1 MQHNRENPELSNFDD
16 KSFHKIFEVL
26 FVVASEERSAYLKS
40 LSSSSKVR
48 SSAITR
54 FTNCSHTLRLAVER
68 GARNI
73 RLRTLKALLD
83 HLTETLLDSHGKCCE
98 PIALD
103 YSRCLSAVLAY
114 EPHVEHLKE
123 AQWKKVALFCHD
135 RIAAAVAS
143 DVDED
148 SPSSSNRLSG
158 RSSRTFANA
167 SHASSTSERLP
178 KQAVDEFVT
187 SLRHLTSS
195 PVAPVSGKGK
205 AFLATMLHYLHAS
218 QSVSQ
223 AQVNA
228 LSTVNNVLLQI
239 RGERTQVT
247 IAVTQSCIQ
256 IARSLW
262 GSKLVAIK
270 NEVLIMLVLLQP
282 YVLHI
287 AQTTDSASFR
297 ADLDSMVETLRSEY
311 ARRDPKDQLR
321 LDDIRL
327 SHIVESSCTGLRCQI
342 FSLRDGIASS
352 ASTSNGEQSWTLLRL
367 LVRFSTFNGQGDT
380 GRDHSPEPL
389 QDGARKRVKITHW
402 SDELLRMLYDLH
414 MPTKISSLQLIC
426 FAAQSA
432 PIDEPV
438 LERVVERL
446 TALCTDEN
454 SLVVS
459 WALLTVAR

>member
-1 MQHNRENPELSNFDD
+1 M
-16 KSFHKIFEVL
+16 
-26 FVVASEERSAYLKS
+26 
-40 LSSSSKVR
+40 SSTSKVTK
-48 SSAITR
+48 SGAITR
-54 FTNCSHTLRLAVER
+54 FTNCSQTLRLAVER
-68 GARNI
+68 GSRNI

-83 HLTETLLDSHGKCCE
+83 HLTETLLDSQGSCCE

-123 AQWKKVALFCHD
+123 AQWKKVALFCLD
-135 RIAAAVAS
+135 RIAAAVPS

-148 SPSSSNRLSG
+148 SQSSSNRLSG
-158 RSSRTFANA
+158 RSSRTLVNA
-167 SHASSTSERLP
+167 SHASSTSEHLP
-178 KQAVDEFVT
+178 KQAIDEFVT

-205 AFLATMLHYLHAS
+205 AILATMLQYLHVS
-218 QSVSQ
+218 QSVNQ

-247 IAVTQSCIQ
+247 ISVTQSCIQ
-256 IARSLW
+256 IARILW
-262 GSKLVAIK
+262 GSKLAAIK

-282 YVLHI
+282 YVRHI
-287 AQTTDSASFR
+287 LQTTDNATFR
-297 ADLDSMVETLRSEY
+297 ADLDSMVEILRSEY
-311 ARRDPKDQLR
+311 ARRDQKDQLR
-321 LDDIRL
+321 LDDLRL
-327 SHIVESSCTGLRCQI
+327 SHTAESFFEGLKCQI

-352 ASTSNGEQSWTLLRL
+352 ANTSNGEQSWTLLRL
-367 LVRFSTFNGQGDT
+367 LVGFSTFNGQGDM
-380 GRDHSPEPL
+380 GRENSPEPRP
-389 QDGARKRVKITHW
+389 DNARKRVKITHW

-414 MPTKISSLQLIC
+414 IPTKISSLQLIC
-426 FAAQSA
+426 FAAQSG
-432 PIDEPV
+432 PIDEHV

-454 SLVVS
+454 GLVVS
-459 WALLTVAR
+459 WALLTLAR